1 MPFSDQDEPS
11 TPKRRRGKRAPREV
25 GFDDFWGRESVGP
38 RGRARRRGDGE
49 DTPEDLSDLSD
60 LAPRRGPSG
69 PRGVADRSAGAPPL
83 PQRGEARGRPPRGA
97 TAASL
102 GPPSGAPSP
111 LRRPGGPDPSARE
124 RAATPAGRGGP
135 SRRQA
140 AAGGY
145 GAPAPAPTGYDD
157 PWGGQ
162 PPGAG
167 GPRGRGTYD
176 VPGRV
181 AEPTQEIRYQDT
193 AGPYWAARGPG
204 LARGAG
210 EGPPTQASRNAP
222 WAQAGPEG
230 GRQPGAAGERT
241 AAFGAA
247 DYAGAR
253 ARGRGPAGRDMVAG
267 DSYGDEGYYD
277 EHDDDY
283 ADEEQPRRRGCAVAL
298 GVLAVLVLAAAVAG
312 WFAWSWVQDQIDPPG
327 SQGEEVLVEIA
338 EGTTTSAI
346 GDAMAD
352 ADVITNAS
360 VWDWY
365 TKLRDVGSFQAG
377 TYRMHLNS
385 SFTEAIADL
394 KEEPLPPNSR
404 LVTVP
409 EGMTLNQVIARL
421 VDPAEG
427 VPGFTAEG
435 FQAALADPTVRST
448 VLPPDQASLEGTFFP
463 ETYSVEEG
471 DTELVFVKRMVSE
484 LDATLTELDIT
495 NRAAQV
501 GRTPYEVMIIASLI
515 EEESGVEEDR
525 AKIARVIYN
534 RLAAG
539 EPLGIDATS
548 CYEKGE
554 IPCTLTESDTV
565 AETPYNTRHRPGLPP
580 TPIASPGRA
589 SIEAALAPA
598 EGPWMYYVLAD
609 ADGRHAF
616 TDDYDEFLR
625 LKEECRQKGLGCG

>member
-11 TPKRRRGKRAPREV
+11 TPKRRRGKRASGEA
-25 GFDDFWGRESVGP
+25 GFDDFWSRESVGP
-38 RGRARRRGDGE
+38 RGRARRKGDGE
-49 DTPEDLSDLSD
+49 DRPEDLSDLSD

-97 TAASL
+97 APASL
-102 GPPSGAPSP
+102 GRPSGAPSP
-111 LRRPGGPDPSARE
+111 LRRPGGPDPSARQ
-124 RAATPAGRGGP
+124 RATAPAGP
-135 SRRQA
+135 VSPPRRR

-145 GAPAPAPTGYDD
+145 GSPPPAPAGYDD
-157 PWGGQ
+157 RWGGR
-162 PPGAG
+162 PPGSSAPP
-167 GPRGRGTYD
+167 GPGTYE
-176 VPGRV
+176 VPGHV
-181 AEPTQEIRYQDT
+181 TEPTQEVRYQDT

-204 LARGAG
+204 LARGGDAG
-210 EGPPTQASRNAP
+210 EGPPTQANRNAP
-222 WAQAGPEG
+222 WAQPGREG
-230 GRQPGAAGERT
+230 RRPSAAERT

-247 DYAGAR
+247 DYAGPGPR
-253 ARGRGPAGRDMVAG
+253 NRGDT
-267 DSYGDEGYYD
+267 YGDEAYYD

-283 ADEEQPRRRGCAVAL
+283 ADEEQPKRRGCAIAL

-312 WFAWSWVQDQIDPPG
+312 WFGWSWVQDQIDPPG
-327 SQGEEVLVEIA
+327 AQGEEVLVEVPD
-338 EGTTTSAI
+338 GTSTSGI
-346 GDAMAD
+346 GKAMAD
-352 ADVITNAS
+352 AGVITNAS

-377 TYRMHLNS
+377 TYRLHLNS
-385 SFTEAIADL
+385 SFDEAIADL
-394 KEEPLPPNSR
+394 EEDPLPPNSR

-427 VPGFTAEG
+427 VPGFTTEG

-448 VLPPDQASLEGTFFP
+448 VLPADQASLEGTFFP
-463 ETYSVEEG
+463 ETYSVEDG

-484 LDATLTELDIT
+484 LDATLTELDIA

-501 GRTPYEVMIIASLI
+501 GRSPYEVMVIASLI
-515 EEESGVEEDR
+515 EEESGVDADR

-539 EPLGIDATS
+539 EVLGIDATS

-554 IPCTLTESDTV
+554 IPCTLTESDL
-565 AETPYNTRHRPGLPP
+565 AADTPYNTRIRAGLPP

-598 EGPWMYYVLAD
+598 DGPWLYYVLAE
-609 ADGRHAF
+609 ADGTHAF
-616 TDDYDEFLR
+616 TDSYDEFLR
-625 LKEECRQKGLGCG
+625 LKDECRQKGLGCG